1 MVTKIE
7 EDCLQEIQS
16 GVYTQIVPLIVILI
30 PIVGLSTNMRILIR
44 MIEMREI
51 ENHTLTEIADI
62 QIFLFTIKAIQ
73 YRSIYDSPSFELL
86 LLVIIETALRMR
98 KNAVSP

>member
-1 MVTKIE
+1 MVTKTE
-7 EDCLQEIQS
+7 EDYLQGIQNDAN
-16 GVYTQIVPLIVILI
+16 TQIVSLIVILI
-30 PIVGLSTNMRILIR
+30 PIVGLSTDLRILIR

-51 ENHTLTEIADI
+51 ENHTLTEITDI

-73 YRSIYDSPSFELL
+73 YRSIYDSTSFELL

>member
-44 MIEMREI
+44 MIEMRE
-51 ENHTLTEIADI
+51 
-62 QIFLFTIKAIQ
+62 
-73 YRSIYDSPSFELL
+73 
-86 LLVIIETALRMR
+86 
-98 KNAVSP
+98 

>member
-16 GVYTQIVPLIVILI
+16 GVFTLIVPLIVILI

>member
-30 PIVGLSTNMRILIR
+30 QIVGLSTNMRILIR

>member
-62 QIFLFTIKAIQ
+62 QIFLFTIIAIQ